1 MKWKVRRDYMDFE
14 RRIYKEI
21 MTSIQRGNFDISS
34 TFKIDEILMSS
45 PHGFFLCRFD
55 VELT

>member
-14 RRIYKEI
+14 RQIYEEI
-21 MTSIQRGNFDISS
+21 MTSIQRGNFDISL

-45 PHGFFLCRFD
+45 PHGFFY
-55 VELT
+55 VVSTSN